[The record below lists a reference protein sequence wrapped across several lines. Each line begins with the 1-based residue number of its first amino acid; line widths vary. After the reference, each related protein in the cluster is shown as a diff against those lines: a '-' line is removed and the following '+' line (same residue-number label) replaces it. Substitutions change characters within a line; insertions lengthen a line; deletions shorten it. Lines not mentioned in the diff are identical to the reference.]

1 MGSIP
6 CVQMV
11 LNLDP
16 SSSPTHTRFDLSP
29 FTSFQPLPLFASL
42 PHYRFWSS
50 EDPATLTTTRAPS
63 FISTLIFRT
72 FSQNRN
78 TDQAAALV
86 GSPCEHNPK
95 ASSDQLQ
102 NVSSSV
108 CECGDSHHKS
118 SALRLTPQFEA
129 GPPETPNL
137 RYRVTR
143 GLTFWWLSIEHLKTA
158 TRYRPR
164 VPRRPYQDTLIL
176 PGTETFP
183 YSRSTSAPGHCQK
196 RSSDGSLVFP
206 SDSMLWRQS
215 EPPAP
220 VLR

>member
-63 FISTLIFRT
+63 FISTLLFRT

-129 GPPETPNL
+129 GPPRDTKLALSCHERSYILVALKRAFENCNPLSTENTEAAVSGYSHTP
-137 RYRVTR
+137 RHRT
-143 GLTFWWLSIEHLKTA
+143 LSVFTLDFGSGTLSKT
-158 TRYRPR
+158 
-164 VPRRPYQDTLIL
+164 VLGTL
-176 PGTETFP
+176 PCV
-183 YSRSTSAPGHCQK
+183 SQ
-196 RSSDGSLVFP
+196 
-206 SDSMLWRQS
+206 
-215 EPPAP
+215 
-220 VLR
+220 